1 MNERTNDKTE
11 KNQDGRTDG
20 RTDKQ
25 IDSDRQTDR
34 QTDFKARLYLSL
46 FLWSHH
52 GMVNLEKLFDLQQ
65 YVAGPLQC
73 ATLLSLHHRDNMS
86 LPVH

>member
-20 RTDKQ
+20 RTDRQ
-25 IDSDRQTDR
+25 IDSDR

-73 ATLLSLHHRDNMS
+73 ATLLSLHHRDNQS